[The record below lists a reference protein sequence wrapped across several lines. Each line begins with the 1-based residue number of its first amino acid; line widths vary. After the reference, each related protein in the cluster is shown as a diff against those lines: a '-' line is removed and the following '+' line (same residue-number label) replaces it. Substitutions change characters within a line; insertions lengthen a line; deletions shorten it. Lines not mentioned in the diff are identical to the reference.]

1 MIKQTR
7 MPNKVTGANSRPAS
21 QFQSQ
26 GLRRCVLVA
35 DSRERYHGGASV
47 AQFGRWTAPSTAQAL
62 RTRMRIGGWIWMKI
76 KTAIF
81 LVGYTAVFALLG
93 W

>member
-1 MIKQTR
+1 MQSQ
-7 MPNKVTGANSRPAS
+7 PNKRFQRTVLALRARPAAEA
-21 QFQSQ
+21 
-26 GLRRCVLVA
+26 R
-35 DSRERYHGGASV
+35 
-47 AQFGRWTAPSTAQAL
+47 RWTAPSTAQAL

-81 LVGYTAVFALLG
+81 LVSYTAVFALLG